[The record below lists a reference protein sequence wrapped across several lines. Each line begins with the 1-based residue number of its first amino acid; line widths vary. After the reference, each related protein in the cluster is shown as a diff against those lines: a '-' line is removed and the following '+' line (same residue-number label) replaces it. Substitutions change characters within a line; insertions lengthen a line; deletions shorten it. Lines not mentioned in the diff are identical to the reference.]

1 MTEEEKAK
9 IILEHL
15 GEYLQVNWA
24 FEKYY
29 LKGIKKGLREIKE
42 KEEKG
47 EVTREKNQK
56 RS

>member
-15 GEYLQVNWA
+15 DEYLQVNWA

-29 LKGIKKGLREIKE
+29 IKAIKNGLREIKE
-42 KEEKG
+42 KEEK
-47 EVTREKNQK
+47 K
-56 RS
+56 